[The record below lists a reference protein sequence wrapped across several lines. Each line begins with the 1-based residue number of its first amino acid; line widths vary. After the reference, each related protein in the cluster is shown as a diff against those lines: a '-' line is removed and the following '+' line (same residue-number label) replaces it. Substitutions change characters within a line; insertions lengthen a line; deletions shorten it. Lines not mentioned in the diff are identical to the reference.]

1 METIPFLEYS
11 LYQMFHMFIFWSFI
25 GWCIE
30 VCDMTLETGE
40 YQNRGFLN
48 MPICPIYGFGVLMV
62 VIFFRPISHTF
73 FPLFLA
79 TMILCTTFEL
89 LIGLGMEKLFGAR
102 WWDYS
107 NKKFNYKG
115 YICPEISILWGLGC
129 VIVVRIVH
137 PMVETVVDLIP
148 VKMGL
153 ALIVIWSALIVIDLT
168 ASICAV
174 NKLNSRLKQID
185 EISKI
190 MLLSAVKIGE
200 NLAEKTLGTKEK
212 YDRIVESAEAKTQ
225 ALKEKYDKFA
235 ENNSAKNQERS
246 QEWQEWKEKHY
257 ADWKEK
263 YYKYF
268 PHRKDKSR
276 YEEIEQ
282 EYGGIVNAEDFKPND
297 WREKFEK
304 LVDTRDRSIERLL
317 KAFPQLRSISYSEA
331 MDALKM
337 RWNELS
343 HRKKDTADGSGNT
356 DNDNDTENSPPEL

>member
-30 VCDMTLETGE
+30 VVDMTIETGE

-62 VIFFRPISHTF
+62 VIFFRPIEHTF
-73 FPLFLA
+73 FPLFLS

-89 LIGLGMEKLFGAR
+89 LVGLGMEKMFGAR

-107 NKKFNYKG
+107 HKKFNYKG

-137 PMVETVVDLIP
+137 PTVEKIVDLIP

-153 ALIVIWSALIVIDLT
+153 GLICLWSVLIVIDLIS
-168 ASICAV
+168 SICAV
-174 NKLNSRLKQID
+174 NKLNNRLKQID
-185 EISKI
+185 EISKV
-190 MLLSAVKIGE
+190 MLLSAVKIGG
-200 NLAEKTLGTKEK
+200 NLAEKTLETKER
-212 YDRIVESAEAKTQ
+212 YDKIVESADTKTQ
-225 ALKEKYDKFA
+225 E
-235 ENNSAKNQERS
+235 
-246 QEWQEWKEKHY
+246 
-257 ADWKEK
+257 WKEK

-268 PHRKDKSR
+268 PHRKDKQR
-276 YEEIEQ
+276 LDEIER
-282 EYGGIVNAEDFKPND
+282 EYGKIVEAEDFKISD
-297 WREKFEK
+297 WRERFEK
-304 LVDTRDRSIERLL
+304 LVEIKDSSVERLL
-317 KAFPQLRSISYSEA
+317 KAFPQLRSVSYSEA

-337 RWNELS
+337 RWTEMSHKRKNKGDQEVEL
-343 HRKKDTADGSGNT
+343 
-356 DNDNDTENSPPEL
+356 PEFDEDDFPVDDFR